1 MIRFRLKEMI
11 ADMEFREG
19 KRISLETL
27 SRETGIHR
35 STLSRIAGQ
44 KGYNTT
50 TENIDKL
57 CNFFNCPIEKIME
70 HIPDQTNAGNK
81 K

>member
-1 MIRFRLKEMI
+1 MIRFYLKELI
-11 ADMEFREG
+11 ADKEFREG
-19 KRISLETL
+19 KRLSLETL

-50 TENIDKL
+50 TDNIDKL
-57 CNFFNCPIEKIME
+57 CRYFGCPVEKVIS
-70 HIPDQTNAGNK
+70 HIAEENSTPGSD
-81 K
+81 